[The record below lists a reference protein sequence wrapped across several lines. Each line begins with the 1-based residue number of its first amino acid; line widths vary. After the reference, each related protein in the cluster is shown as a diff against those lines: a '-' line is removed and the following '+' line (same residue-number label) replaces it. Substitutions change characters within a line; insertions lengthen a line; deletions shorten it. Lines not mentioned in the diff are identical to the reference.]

1 MASSS
6 QKVSGNLTGMELV
19 PYVPNA
25 KTKNDDQA
33 LLAIEQPPVMISLIK
48 QNSRR
53 HARSR
58 APQVPDEISFKLP
71 QKCYA
76 NLFVSAEK
84 REGEA
89 GLRNILWS
97 APVDFRLPEN
107 NMNQILKRD
116 EDVRSTY
123 GVGPLPLTERLAG
136 WKVEKRQRPRLE
148 RYDKFFYHKSGGQ
161 FRTFPEVVRFI
172 NHASLP
178 KRAPQRIKAQ
188 NQSVLALEAPGSEP
202 SQAASLKRTRPLP
215 ISIGS
220 TSNRLKYGTKNK
232 GLRSWANDWKDHRK
246 LPDSTN
252 GTRSA
257 FFAGNRSPQVCFT
270 LQMVVECLE
279 RDKRRC
285 AIPISIGST
294 ERLNYGT
301 KNKGLRSSANGF
313 SVGNKSSQACF
324 TLQMVTEF
332 LERDKKR
339 RADKNLRHY
348 DKQKEK
354 EKETAS
360 SEVTPRMTPE
370 RGREGLRRFNN
381 EECNMPQ
388 GNQANMRN
396 EEGEISIIILSDDS
410 EQEIEGET
418 IIPDLFIPDE
428 DWVGLEDFE

>member
-6 QKVSGNLTGMELV
+6 QKVSGNLSGMELV

-25 KTKNDDQA
+25 KKKNDDQA
-33 LLAIEQPPVMISLIK
+33 LCLAIEQPPVMISLMK
-48 QNSRR
+48 NSRR

-58 APQVPDEISFKLP
+58 APQVPNEITFKLP

-84 REGEA
+84 IEGEA

-123 GVGPLPLTERLAG
+123 GVGPLPLAERLAG

-148 RYDKFFYHKSGGQ
+148 RYDKFFYHKAGGQ

-188 NQSVLALEAPGSEP
+188 YQGVLALEAPGSEP

-220 TSNRLKYGTKNK
+220 TSNRLKYYGTKNK
-232 GLRSWANDWKDHRK
+232 GLRSWANDWKDHCK
-246 LPDSTN
+246 LPNSTS
-252 GTRSA
+252 GIRSA
-257 FFAGNRSPQVCFT
+257 FLVGNRSPQACFT
-270 LQMVVECLE
+270 LQMVAECLE
-279 RDKRRC
+279 RDKRRR

-324 TLQMVTEF
+324 TLQMVVEF
-332 LERDKKR
+332 LERDRKR
-339 RADKNLRHY
+339 RADKNLRHC
-348 DKQKEK
+348 DRQKEK
-354 EKETAS
+354 ETSS
-360 SEVTPRMTPE
+360 SEVMTPRMTPE
-370 RGREGLRRFNN
+370 RGRECLRRFNN

-388 GNQANMRN
+388 GNQANMMN

-410 EQEIEGET
+410 EQEDEGET

-428 DWVGLEDFE
+428 DLVGLEDFE

>member
-48 QNSRR
+48 K
-53 HARSR
+53 
-58 APQVPDEISFKLP
+58 I
-71 QKCYA
+71 
-76 NLFVSAEK
+76 
-84 REGEA
+84 EGEA

-97 APVDFRLPEN
+97 APVDFRIPEN

-116 EDVRSTY
+116 E
-123 GVGPLPLTERLAG
+123 
-136 WKVEKRQRPRLE
+136 
-148 RYDKFFYHKSGGQ
+148 FFYHKSGGQ
-161 FRTFPEVVRFI
+161 FRTFLEVVRFI

-188 NQSVLALEAPGSEP
+188 NQGVLALEAPGSEP

-215 ISIGS
+215 ISIGR

-232 GLRSWANDWKDHRK
+232 GLRSWTSDWKDHRK
-246 LPDSTN
+246 LPNSTS
-252 GTRSA
+252 GIRSA
-257 FFAGNRSPQVCFT
+257 FFVGNGSPQACFT
-270 LQMVVECLE
+270 LQMVAECLE
-279 RDKRRC
+279 RDKKRRV
-285 AIPISIGST
+285 IPISVGAT
-294 ERLNYGT
+294 ERLNHGM

-313 SVGNKSSQACF
+313 SVGDKSQACF

-339 RADKNLRHY
+339 RADNNLRHC
-348 DKQKEK
+348 DRQKEK
-354 EKETAS
+354 EKETSS

-370 RGREGLRRFNN
+370 RGGECLRRFNN
-381 EECNMPQ
+381 EEGNMPQ
-388 GNQANMRN
+388 GN
-396 EEGEISIIILSDDS
+396 
-410 EQEIEGET
+410 
-418 IIPDLFIPDE
+418 
-428 DWVGLEDFE
+428 